1 MQITKQIPGRTAIF
15 NNEEW
20 LYFSGTSYL
29 GLSQNSDFQNFII
42 KGVQQYGTNFGGS
55 RLSNLRLEIFEAAE
69 NELANWTG
77 AEAALTVSSGT
88 LAGQLVVKM
97 LENSGKFYFAPG
109 VHPALF
115 GEGEYS
121 ELDFENWTQFILE
134 KAQLTKHP
142 LVLFSNTLDPL
153 KARQFDFHWVQQLP
167 NNIPITLVLDDSHGM
182 GITGKDGAGI
192 FSKLK
197 TPENVVLIV
206 VASLGKALS
215 IPGGVILSKQHFIQK
230 IWQSPYFGGASPANP
245 AYLQAFLQAQPLY
258 QQQRQI
264 LFRNSAFFK
273 TTTESLNLF
282 QTFPA
287 YPVFYTL
294 QNALADFLKQHKVL
308 ISSFAYPTA
317 QSEIITRIVL
327 NAAHTEADLI
337 QLTDLLK
344 EFLNLRSTKS

>member
-15 NNEEW
+15 NNEAW

-29 GLSQNSDFQNFII
+29 GLSQNTDFQNLII
-42 KGVQQYGTNFGGS
+42 EGIQQYGTHFGGS
-55 RLSNLRLEIFEAAE
+55 RLSNLRLEIFEASE
-69 NELANWTG
+69 NHLANWTG

-115 GEGEYS
+115 GEGMYS
-121 ELDFENWTQFILE
+121 ELHFENWTQFILE
-134 KAQLTKHP
+134 EAQHSKRP

-153 KARQFDFHWVQQLP
+153 KARQFDFHWIQHLP

-192 FSKLK
+192 FSNLK
-197 TPENVVLIV
+197 MPENVELIV

-215 IPGGVILSKQHFIQK
+215 IPGGVVLGNKHFIQK
-230 IWQSPYFGGASPANP
+230 IWESPYFGGASPVNP
-245 AYLQAFLQAQPLY
+245 AYLQAFLQAKDLY

-264 LFRNSAFFK
+264 LFQHIESFQSA
-273 TTTESLNLF
+273 TESLKLF
-282 QTFPA
+282 QTFPG
-287 YPVFYTL
+287 YPVFYTPE
-294 QNALADFLKQHKVL
+294 NALADFLKHHKAL

-317 QSEIITRIVL
+317 QSETITRIVL
-327 NAAHTEADLI
+327 NAAHTEDDLI
-337 QLTDLLK
+337 HLTDLLK
-344 EFLNLRSTKS
+344 EFVHLRGTI